1 MKILSLLALLLAA
14 CTAPIAPRAP
24 IPTRTIRVAIEDG
37 ADLTGWLAWQRK
49 ALLKLWP
56 RLDGTGYRFVIDER
70 NPDVRVRT
78 FDAGSGCEHG
88 GGRYVRGAPFVEIDP
103 VCVPGAERLRYAV
116 GHELLHWLTWRGAR
130 WAGHLCGGS
139 DVSSD
144 CHPTVRGV
152 GLLSPVLP
160 AQLDA
165 SGAPLPPPS
174 AELSP
179 DDLRLLRALRI
190 AR

>member
-1 MKILSLLALLLAA
+1 MKILALLALALLA
-14 CTAPIAPRAP
+14 CRPPAPAAPRP
-24 IPTRTIRVAIEDG
+24 DRVVRVAIEDG
-37 ADLTGWLAWQRK
+37 SDLTGWLAWQRK

-56 RLDGTGYRFVIDER
+56 RLDGTGYQFVIDQR

-78 FDAGSGCEHG
+78 YDAGASCEHG
-88 GGRYVRGAPFVEIDP
+88 GGRYVVGSPVVEIDP

-116 GHELLHWLTWRGAR
+116 AHELLHWLTWRDAR
-130 WAGHLCGGS
+130 WVGHLCGGS

-165 SGAPLPPPS
+165 SGEPLPPPT
-174 AELSP
+174 AELTT

-190 AR
+190 VR

>member
-1 MKILSLLALLLAA
+1 MKILLTLALLLAA
-14 CTAPIAPRAP
+14 CRAP
-24 IPTRTIRVAIEDG
+24 APAAARPERIVRVAVED
-37 ADLTGWLAWQRK
+37 ASDMTGWLAWQRK

-78 FDAGSGCEHG
+78 FDAGRSCEHG
-88 GGRYVRGAPFVEIDP
+88 GGRYVLGAPVVEIDP
-103 VCVPGAERLRYAV
+103 VCVPGSERLRYAV
-116 GHELLHWLTWRGAR
+116 GHELLHWLTWRDAR

-139 DVSSD
+139 DVSVD

-165 SGAPLPPPS
+165 SGAALPPPD
-174 AELSP
+174 AQLSP

>member
-1 MKILSLLALLLAA
+1 MKFLLTLALLLAA
-14 CTAPIAPRAP
+14 CRAPTPSAPR
-24 IPTRTIRVAIEDG
+24 PTRVIRVAIEDG
-37 ADLTGWLAWQRK
+37 VDMTGWLAWQTK

-56 RLDGTGYRFVIDER
+56 RLDGTGYQFVIDER

-78 FDAGSGCEHG
+78 FDAGHACEHG
-88 GGRYVRGAPFVEIDP
+88 GGRYVLGAPVVEIDP
-103 VCVPGAERLRYAV
+103 VCVPGAERLRFAV
-116 GHELLHWLTWRGAR
+116 GHELPHWLTWRDAQ

-139 DVSSD
+139 DVSTD

-160 AQLDA
+160 AQIDA
-165 SGAPLPPPS
+165 SGAPLPPPD
-174 AELSP
+174 AQLSN